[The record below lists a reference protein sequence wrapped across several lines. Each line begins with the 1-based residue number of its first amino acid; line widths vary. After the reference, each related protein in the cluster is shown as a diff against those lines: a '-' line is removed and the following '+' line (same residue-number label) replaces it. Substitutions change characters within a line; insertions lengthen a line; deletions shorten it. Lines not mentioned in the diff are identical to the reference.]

1 MNAALLKARQRAQAA
16 FERDYGGSFTISGTT
31 YTGAVHLDPVVR
43 MLNESGNWENRQIL
57 HASVLKT
64 QMPVQPERGAL
75 IIFGEHTYRVH
86 GEMGGQNAIDVAWQ
100 ITASRK
106 LPSPS

>member
-1 MNAALLKARQRAQAA
+1 MNANLLKARQRAQAA
-16 FERDYGGSFTISGTT
+16 IERDYGGGFSIGGTS
-31 YTGAVHLDPVVR
+31 YDAAVHLDPVVR
-43 MLNESGNWENRQIL
+43 VMNDSGNWESRQTL

-64 QMPVQPERGAL
+64 RMPTPPARQAVL
-75 IIFGEHTYRVH
+75 IHGGISYKVDGEI
-86 GEMGGQNAIDVAWQ
+86 GGQNTVDVAWQ